1 MERAATIRE
10 HLFSLNTLG
19 IKYDLDRMVAAASA
33 IGHPE
38 KNYPAFHV
46 AGTNGKGS
54 VCTYLESCL
63 RAGGRK
69 TGLFVS
75 PHIAHFEERF
85 LINGRPVAEPVWL
98 SAYDSLR
105 PVIDDL
111 KLTFFEATT
120 LMAFEIFK
128 RERIDWA
135 VFETGLGGRL
145 DATNVVIPRVSVI
158 ARLAMD
164 HTAYLGNDLLS
175 IAGEKLGI
183 VKNAVPLVMEQPAA
197 PEIRILA
204 EKVCTARQ
212 APLHLVGR
220 EMAAETT
227 LDDSGA
233 DFAFEGRRYRINLA
247 GEYQV
252 INALLA
258 LTALRDAGINDPAA
272 NARGM
277 ESARLPGR
285 FHIVNA
291 RGREMVFD
299 VGHNPD
305 AAESFCRTLERHMFR
320 QAPAIGAKSLCMV
333 LGIMKDKDIAGML
346 PHYAR
351 LAGRLILARPANDRA
366 AATADLRR
374 FVPVDFPGSCIECRD
389 IPQAIDLALD
399 GSEEIV
405 VVAGSF
411 FTVGEAMAHLGIE
424 PYKF

>member
-1 MERAATIRE
+1 MERASTIRE
-10 HLFSLNTLG
+10 HLFSLTTLG

-33 IGHPE
+33 IGNPE
-38 KNYPAFHV
+38 RSYPAFHV

-69 TGLFVS
+69 TGLFMS

-85 LINGRPVAEPVWL
+85 LINGRPVAEPIWL
-98 SAYDSLR
+98 SAYDTLR

-111 KLTFFEATT
+111 QLTFFEATT

-158 ARLAMD
+158 GRLAMD
-164 HTAYLGNDLLS
+164 HTGYLGDELLS

-183 VKNAVPLVMEQPAA
+183 VKNGVPLVMAR
-197 PEIRILA
+197 PELPGIAMLA
-204 EKVCTARQ
+204 EKVCATRQ

-220 EMAAETT
+220 EMASETV

-233 DFAFEGRRYRINLA
+233 AFVFEGRRHRINLA

-252 INALLA
+252 TNALLA
-258 LTALRDAGINDPAA
+258 LAALREAGIDDHSAH
-272 NARGM
+272 ARGM
-277 ESARLPGR
+277 ENARLPGR
-285 FHIVNA
+285 FQIVTA
-291 RGREMVFD
+291 RGREIVFD

-305 AAESFCRTLERHMFR
+305 AAESFCRALERHIRR
-320 QAPAIGAKSLCMV
+320 QSREIDAQSLCIV

-346 PHYAR
+346 PHYAG
-351 LAGRLILARPANDRA
+351 LARRLILVQPAVDRA

-374 FVPVDFPGSCIECRD
+374 CVPVDFAGSCLECRD
-389 IPQAIDLALD
+389 IPQAVDLALN
-399 GSEEIV
+399 GSEEVV

-411 FTVGEAMAHLGIE
+411 YTVGEAMRHLGIE
-424 PYKF
+424 PYES